1 MVQEKSRSVDSKSR
15 GWWTNITICF
25 GDFDLSICRDKAQNS
40 ADLLVE
46 SSIWEGKT
54 PFEVPNGNS
63 EFSTSFY
70 TATTVAQWHK
80 ILIGD
85 WVQERKLS
93 FIAGDWGLGT
103 GYWVKSL
110 LVARFSHLLMS

>member
-1 MVQEKSRSVDSKSR
+1 MRDCGYEDLDLIPSGQMKLVVVKRNGTTEVAKRSSKSR

-63 EFSTSFY
+63 EFFNFFLY
-70 TATTVAQWHK
+70 CHNCRPMAQNPNWGVEN
-80 ILIGD
+80 GD
-85 WVQERKLS
+85 
-93 FIAGDWGLGT
+93 
-103 GYWVKSL
+103 
-110 LVARFSHLLMS
+110 